1 MTLSLL
7 AYVAACVLLAATPGP
22 NMSLIIASTLQ
33 GGLRAGLAAL
43 AGALS
48 GLIILVSVAALGMTS
63 VMVFMADWF
72 DVIRWVGAVYLIVL
86 GVRQIRQYLKSR
98 SMPAPVKVSTGSRYA
113 HGLAVSLSNPKVL
126 LFLGAFFPQ
135 FVDPSRDPGP
145 QLALLAVL
153 FVTVLAMVDLTY
165 TLLIARARQA
175 FDMRRLATLDA
186 AAGGLLIAGGLVL
199 ATARRP

>member
-7 AYVAACVLLAATPGP
+7 AYIAACALLAATPGP
-22 NMSLIIASTLQ
+22 NMSLIIAATLQ
-33 GGLRAGLAAL
+33 GGLRAGLITL
-43 AGALS
+43 AGTLS

-63 VMVFMADWF
+63 VMLFMTDWF

-86 GVRQIRQYLKSR
+86 GVRQIRQYLKR
-98 SMPAPVKVSTGSRYA
+98 GETPAPVTVSTRSRYA
-113 HGLAVSLSNPKVL
+113 HGLAVALSNPKVL

-145 QLALLAVL
+145 QLAVLAVL
-153 FVTVLAMVDLTY
+153 FVVVLALVDLTY
-165 TLLIARARQA
+165 TLLIARARRA
-175 FDMRRLATLDA
+175 FDARRLSTLDA